1 PEQARGSMATKQS
14 DIYALGIILYEMLT
28 GSVPFD
34 GESAVTIA
42 LKHFQDDLP
51 SIKALDPNVPQA
63 LENVILR
70 ATAKEPADRY
80 KSAEEMSD
88 DLSTVLSPAR
98 ANEEKWQPHVMDNE
112 TKVITPLTEDA
123 PMPDSFKSMP
133 LPK

>member
-1 PEQARGSMATKQS
+1 M
-14 DIYALGIILYEMLT
+14 
-28 GSVPFD
+28 
-34 GESAVTIA
+34 
-42 LKHFQDDLP
+42 
-51 SIKALDPNVPQA
+51 PQA

-133 LPK
+133 LPKDKPENETLPEEEEVLPDPKRKDRKMVADPISYSCCFRNRNSCILCFWRARRSCCS